1 MSEFVYILSN
11 PSMRGL
17 LKVGYTATSIQERMN
32 ALNTTGIP
40 TKFVL
45 EFCIEVRN
53 GLQAEQHLH
62 SALGNFHYGKE
73 FFRVSIPKVIEV
85 CKKELLDGHIEF
97 INYSGRANSAFFS
110 PQELEN
116 IRLQVEKRKAVEE
129 EGLRKARELR
139 LKREESEA
147 KEREML
153 KTKAQNFLFY
163 LKKYNGIVKS
173 RSELSNLSML
183 GRVTHMFSSHFED
196 GRKIAQTLEMEE
208 KAEMQLFFGLIE
220 FFDKRKELEQLLDK
234 NLSHTFDAL
243 FDFYHFSFTTKAGE
257 KMQARRFDGASERL
271 TGVFYQLGLVK
282 DRTVIFRRG
291 YSK

>member
-1 MSEFVYILSN
+1 MK
-11 PSMRGL
+11 GL
-17 LKVGYTATSIQERMN
+17 LKVGYTATSVEERMN

-62 SALGNFHYGKE
+62 IVLENFHYGKE
-73 FFRVSIPKVIEV
+73 FFRISIPKVIEV
-85 CKKELLDGHIEF
+85 CKKELLEGRIEC
-97 INYSGRANSAFFS
+97 INYFGRANSAFFS

-116 IRLQVEKRKAVEE
+116 IKLQVEKRKKVKEE
-129 EGLRKARELR
+129 ELRKARELR

-147 KEREML
+147 KEQDLL
-153 KTKAQNFLFY
+153 KTKGKKFLFY
-163 LKKYNGIVKS
+163 LQKYNGIIKS
-173 RSELSNLSML
+173 RSDLSNLSTL

-196 GRKIAQTLEMEE
+196 GRKIAQTLDMEE
-208 KAEMQLFFGLIE
+208 KAEIQIFFGLIE
-220 FFDKRKELEQLLDK
+220 FFDKRRELEQLLDK

-243 FDFYHFSFTTKAGE
+243 FDFYHFSFATKAGE
-257 KMQARRFDGASERL
+257 KKQARRFDGASERL
-271 TGVFYQLGLVK
+271 TGVFYQLGLIK
-282 DRTVIFRRG
+282 DRTVILRRG